1 MGSYVTLSSWILL
14 STLDRQLNK
23 KTHQLPMCLHGS
35 WFNWK
40 QWEGWTTE
48 CAKTTEWRLG
58 LGPPHWAPGRRR
70 KIAIQYSTH
79 KVPLSISIRH
89 LIPFSALLDFNTS
102 HNCLI
107 SWLFTMH
114 QKWARTEKIL
124 TIFLER
130 RWPFQPAC
138 QIPLCAAKPVRWKV
152 ISIPLVHSFLP
163 VALTF
168 LSLLLSQSWDAETLC
183 RLIKPFPRSLVY
195 QVLMVLNL
203 YACVH
208 TSW

>member
-1 MGSYVTLSSWILL
+1 MGAGSTGNSERAELWSVPKPQSGVWGWAHHTGPQAGGGKLL
-14 STLDRQLNK
+14 
-23 KTHQLPMCLHGS
+23 
-35 WFNWK
+35 
-40 QWEGWTTE
+40 
-48 CAKTTEWRLG
+48 
-58 LGPPHWAPGRRR
+58 
-70 KIAIQYSTH
+70 YSTH

-102 HNCLI
+102 HNYLI
-107 SWLFTMH
+107 SWLSTMH
-114 QKWARTEKIL
+114 QKWARTKRIL
-124 TIFLER
+124 TTFLER
-130 RWPFQPAC
+130 RWPFQPAR
-138 QIPLCAAKPVRWKV
+138 QIPLCAAKLVRSKV

-183 RLIKPFPRSLVY
+183 GLIKPFPRSLVY